1 MRLDPGARQDIQQP
15 HLRGALRILHVSST
29 STVSGA
35 NRYAFDLAAGQKDL
49 GHEPIVAMPADPG
62 TAFDFA
68 RPDIAKVVLGKP
80 RAFSFLSALYRTK
93 PDIVH
98 CHDGTAARWLRI
110 APFRPP
116 TLVTLHIRY
125 KPPTMS
131 HFDGVHML
139 ADWQREALSSFK
151 GRIAKVNNWTPNIAP
166 SSPQVI
172 SAAREAAGAGPN
184 DFLVVYV
191 GRLEHVKG
199 VDLLIDAFRALPGAK
214 LKLAV
219 VGVGLDAAAMNA
231 RGAGD
236 PRIRF
241 IGYSSTPTA
250 WYGAADLLVMPSRR
264 EPFALVALEA
274 MACEAPIVATSVDGF
289 PEMFRGRED
298 CLVATESTAALSD
311 AIAQRAARK
320 TAQGIVRDSYDM
332 ARFERKSGVA
342 AITRFYDDVIAAK
355 RG

>member
-1 MRLDPGARQDIQQP
+1 M
-15 HLRGALRILHVSST
+15 RGALRILHVSST

-68 RPDIAKVVLGKP
+68 RPDIAKIVLGKP
-80 RAFSFLSALYRTK
+80 RAFSFLSNLYKARA
-93 PDIVH
+93 DIVH
-98 CHDGTAARWLRI
+98 CHDGTAARWLRV

-116 TLVTLHIRY
+116 SLTTLHIRY
-125 KPPTMS
+125 KPATMS

-139 ADWQREALSSFK
+139 ADWQREALSTFK
-151 GRIAKVNNWTPNIAP
+151 GKVVKVNNWTPNIAP
-166 SSPQVI
+166 SSPQAI
-172 SAAREAAGAGPN
+172 AAAREAAGAGPD

-199 VDLLIDAFRALPGAK
+199 VDLLIDAFRALPGDR
-214 LKLAV
+214 LKLAI
-219 VGVGLDAAAMNA
+219 VGVGLDEAAMNA

-241 IGYSSTPTA
+241 IGYSNAPTA

-274 MACEAPIVATSVDGF
+274 MACHAPIIATNIDGF

-298 CLVATESTAALSD
+298 CLVATESPAALSE

-320 TAQGIVRDSYDM
+320 TAPGIVRDAYDM
-332 ARFERKSGVA
+332 ARFERKAGVA
-342 AITRFYDDVIAAK
+342 AITRFYDEVIAA
-355 RG
+355 RR

>member
-1 MRLDPGARQDIQQP
+1 MRG
-15 HLRGALRILHVSST
+15 GLRILHVSST

-49 GHEPIVAMPADPG
+49 GHEAIVAMPADPG

-80 RAFSFLSALYRTK
+80 RAFSFLSNLYK
-93 PDIVH
+93 AKADIVH
-98 CHDGTAARWLRI
+98 CHDGTAARWLRV

-116 TLVTLHIRY
+116 TLTTLHIRY
-125 KPPTMS
+125 KPATMS

-139 ADWQREALSSFK
+139 ADWQRDTLSTFK
-151 GRIAKVNNWTPNIAP
+151 GKIAKVNNWTPNIAP
-166 SSPQVI
+166 SNPQTI
-172 SAAREAAGAGPN
+172 AAAREAAGAGPD

-199 VDLLIDAFRALPGAK
+199 VDLLIDAFRALPGEK

-219 VGVGLDAAAMNA
+219 VGVGLDEAAMNA

-241 IGYSSTPTA
+241 IGYSNTPTA

-274 MACEAPIVATSVDGF
+274 MACQAPIVATNVDGF

-298 CLVATESTAALSD
+298 CLVATESPAALTE

-320 TAQGIVRDSYDM
+320 TSPGIVRDSYEM
-332 ARFERKSGVA
+332 ARFERKAGVA
-342 AITRFYDDVIAAK
+342 AITRFYDEVIAAK
-355 RG
+355 R